1 MAEMTHM
8 TPAMTRSELAGI
20 IRTASEAM
28 ELLDL
33 YEDVYADEISE
44 EVSRLVGLIGAK
56 GHVLRR
62 QHIDAHKRDA
72 EFADAVNAD
81 LDRIKVAAGS
91 ETQTEREDQTA
102 DRHDEWVRDWNS
114 TTEEDDR

>member
-8 TPAMTRSELAGI
+8 TPAMARSELAGI

-28 ELLDL
+28 DLLDL
-33 YEDVYADEISE
+33 YEDVYADEVSE

-62 QHIDAHKRDA
+62 QHIEAHKRDA
-72 EFADAVNAD
+72 AFADSVNAD
-81 LDRIKVAAGS
+81 LDRIKVAAGP
-91 ETQTEREDQTA
+91 ETQTDREDQTA
-102 DRHDEWVRDWNS
+102 DDHDRWLKDWNG
-114 TTEEDDR
+114 TEEDDK